1 MKQYIDLLQHII
13 TNGEDRKDR
22 TGVGTRSVF
31 GYQMRFDL
39 EKGFPA
45 VTTKKLAWKA
55 MLSELLWFIEG
66 SSDERRLC
74 EILYGTRSPEKTT
87 IWTSNANADYWK
99 SNAKFDGD
107 CGRIYGKQWREFRGG
122 VKIAQPILSQRPEE
136 YIDDYVEN
144 QYHYIDQIKQLVD
157 GIKKD
162 PFGRRHIIS
171 AWNPSEI
178 NQMALPPCHVL
189 SQFYV
194 SNNNKLSCQLYTRS
208 QDVPLGTPFNIA
220 SYAVLTHMIAQVC
233 GLKVGH
239 YVHTIGD
246 AHIYLNQIDGVIE
259 QLKRDPM
266 PLPTLWL
273 NPEVT
278 DIDSFTMDDVKLIDY
293 NHHSPI
299 KFEFAT

>member
-122 VKIAQPILSQRPEE
+122 VKIAQPILSQRQEE
-136 YIDDYVEN
+136 YIDD
-144 QYHYIDQIKQLVD
+144 
-157 GIKKD
+157 
-162 PFGRRHIIS
+162 
-171 AWNPSEI
+171 A
-178 NQMALPPCHVL
+178 
-189 SQFYV
+189 
-194 SNNNKLSCQLYTRS
+194 YTTS
-208 QDVPLGTPFNIA
+208 QDQTDGQSNTTNGTIINTNSNTRESQNNDIIDP
-220 SYAVLTHMIAQVC
+220 SYT
-233 GLKVGH
+233 GYK
-239 YVHTIGD
+239 D
-246 AHIYLNQIDGVIE
+246 AIE
-259 QLKRDPM
+259 QHGVR
-266 PLPTLWL
+266 
-273 NPEVT
+273 
-278 DIDSFTMDDVKLIDY
+278 
-293 NHHSPI
+293 
-299 KFEFAT
+299 